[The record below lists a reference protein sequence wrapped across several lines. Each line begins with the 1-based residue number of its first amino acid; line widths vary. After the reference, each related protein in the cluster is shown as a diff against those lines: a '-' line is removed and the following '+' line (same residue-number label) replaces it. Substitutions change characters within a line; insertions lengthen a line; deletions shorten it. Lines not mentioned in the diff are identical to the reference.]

1 VVFTQHVLVSILKQY
16 LRTDLLPEYI
26 DIVLM
31 RHSPLNAR
39 ASLSNLDSLMLSIK
53 QNGLLQPI
61 IVRPNANKFEVVAG
75 NRRLEACKRLHWVRI
90 PCLVKELSDKQA
102 YEIGLIENI
111 ERETLTPVEMAR
123 AFQQYV
129 KEKGWGG
136 VRTLAQTIGRS
147 EEYVSHK
154 IALLSL
160 PPSVLEL
167 IDSEKISPSSAHEL
181 VWMKNEKDQKRL
193 AKAIVAKKLS
203 AKKVREIVVV
213 SRSSELAINNIVE
226 GVHTTKTKREKSS
239 VEKAV
244 TLLDKST
251 LTLRICVLRLD
262 SIIEELD
269 NQVVN
274 SDGLKDLLIKKRL
287 NVHNQIDELIRF
299 KKSINI
305 V

>member
-1 VVFTQHVLVSILKQY
+1 LVSILKQY

-26 DIVLM
+26 DIALI
-31 RHSPLNAR
+31 RHSSLNAR
-39 ASLSNLDSLMLSIK
+39 ATLSNLDTLMQSIK

-61 IVRPNANKFEVVAG
+61 IVRPNSNKFEVVAG
-75 NRRLEACKRLHWVRI
+75 NRRLEACKRLHWIRL

-111 ERETLTPVEMAR
+111 ERETLTAVEMAR
-123 AFQQYV
+123 AFQRYV

-136 VRTLAQTIGRS
+136 IRALAQTIGRS

-167 IDSEKISPSSAHEL
+167 IEAEKISPSSAHEL
-181 VWMKNEKDQKRL
+181 VWMKDSKDQKTL
-193 AKAIVAKKLS
+193 AKAIVEKNLS
-203 AKKVREIVVV
+203 AKKVREVVV
-213 SRSSELAINNIVE
+213 LTRRNSGLEVNDIVDSVY
-226 GVHTTKTKREKSS
+226 GSKVRREKSS
-239 VEKAV
+239 AEKMI
-244 TLLDKST
+244 TFLDKSI

-269 NQVVN
+269 NQEVD
-274 SDGLKDLLIKKRL
+274 SDSLKELLIRKRL

-299 KKSINI
+299 KKTID
-305 V
+305 VL